1 MQVLWRGMVQM
12 KKFEYKRM
20 YREVGDRE
28 LAMIGEVGWELVAVE
43 PSKLDLPP
51 TLWFKRD
58 HSRKPLSHILRQV
71 YWRVPDDQSHSAA
84 HCCNG

>member
-28 LAMIGEVGWELVAVE
+28 LAMIGEAGWELVAVE
-43 PSKLDLPP
+43 PAKSDIPP
-51 TLWFKRD
+51 TPWFKREKESYISKKELNGKI
-58 HSRKPLSHILRQV
+58 SRRDS
-71 YWRVPDDQSHSAA
+71 
-84 HCCNG
+84 

>member
-51 TLWFKRD
+51 TLWFKREKQEVRYENVV
-58 HSRKPLSHILRQV
+58 SYGGFQK
-71 YWRVPDDQSHSAA
+71 
-84 HCCNG
+84 

>member
-1 MQVLWRGMVQM
+1 M

-51 TLWFKRD
+51 TLWFKREKQSYISKED
-58 HSRKPLSHILRQV
+58 LNGKISRRD
-71 YWRVPDDQSHSAA
+71 R
-84 HCCNG
+84 

>member
-51 TLWFKRD
+51 TLWFKREKESYISKKELNGKI
-58 HSRKPLSHILRQV
+58 SRRDS
-71 YWRVPDDQSHSAA
+71 
-84 HCCNG
+84 

>member
-1 MQVLWRGMVQM
+1 M

-51 TLWFKRD
+51 TLWFKREKE
-58 HSRKPLSHILRQV
+58 SYISKKE
-71 YWRVPDDQSHSAA
+71 
-84 HCCNG
+84 